1 MLAFV
6 AASASW
12 QPPRCG
18 VPRARPDLVLRTAP
32 VLALLDGQKPIL
44 PTEFTQAVPD
54 MGQAR
59 LPLSPTLPDPR
70 AKIPGARELPPCTV
84 VVVGANGRVGSRVVT
99 ELLRKHSKVNV
110 RALVRSASPNP
121 DPNPNP
127 HPNPNPNPNPNPHPN
142 HYPNPNPN
150 PSPKP
155 KPKPK
160 PNPSPSPN
168 PNPNQVRDVCFFL
181 GTNVEPEVLG

>member
-54 MGQAR
+54 LGQAR

-84 VVVGANGRVGSRVVT
+84 VVAGANGRVGSRVVT

-110 RALVRSASPNP
+110 RALVRSARA
-121 DPNPNP
+121 
-127 HPNPNPNPNPNPHPN
+127 NPNPNPNPNPYPN
-142 HYPNPNPN
+142 PDPNPYPNPNPYVTLTLTLALALALTLTLTRCALRAASRATSACRTSRA
-150 PSPKP
+150 P
-155 KPKPK
+155 
-160 PNPSPSPN
+160 
-168 PNPNQVRDVCFFL
+168 RM
-181 GTNVEPEVLG
+181 GR